1 MTKSNT
7 EKIYDRA
14 YFDRWYRHSQHA
26 VNTPALLGRKAALA
40 VSVAEYYLG
49 RRVRN
54 VLDVGCGEGAWR
66 APLKKL
72 RPQIDYLGIDSSE
85 YAIARYGRARNLRLV
100 GFGQLAELR
109 FGADFDLIVCSDVIH
124 YLPSAELRLGL
135 MGIADM
141 LVGVAFL
148 ELFTSADALD
158 GDKHSFIA
166 RSPKWYLSTFAKAGL
181 TACGTHCYLGQKL
194 EASVAALE
202 TPTR

>member
-1 MTKSNT
+1 MT
-7 EKIYDRA
+7 KIYDRA

-26 VNTPALLGRKAALA
+26 VNTPALLDRKAALA
-40 VSVAEYYLG
+40 ISVAEYYLG

-66 APLKKL
+66 APLRKL
-72 RPQIDYLGIDSSE
+72 RPKIDYLGIDSSE

-109 FGADFDLIVCSDVIH
+109 FGDDFDLIVCSDVIH
-124 YLPSAELRLGL
+124 YLSSPELRRGL
-135 MGIADM
+135 AGIADM
-141 LVGVAFL
+141 LAGVAFL

-158 GDKHSFIA
+158 GDKHGFIA
-166 RSPKWYLSTFAKAGL
+166 RSPKWYLSTFAQAGL
-181 TACGTHCYLGQKL
+181 TACGSHCYLGPKL

-202 TPTR
+202 VPRLRE